1 MHWISRLRV
10 RMFGLAVLIVYAAGL
25 DHAPPHLH
33 HDEAVIALQ
42 AHSIATT
49 GRDFEGRLLPLY
61 FRMPHIGQD
70 AWYQP
75 AIVYLTAIFLKILP
89 AAEWSFRFP
98 TALVAALDA
107 VLMFF
112 VARRLLGAERWAWIA
127 AALIA
132 ATPAHFMLGRVA
144 FDFLYPVPFVLG
156 WLLAML
162 IYLER
167 LQPWR
172 LFAATLILG
181 AGFYSYI
188 ASMATMPL
196 YLGFTFFLLYA
207 NRLLTFR
214 TASLAIAGFA
224 APLLLL
230 IPWILREPSFVV
242 DMANRYSIGTTTADG
257 AGQLQSSL
265 SGALG
270 NVASGFRFS
279 ALAARV
285 SLYWTFF
292 DPAYLFLMGGY
303 THLYVTTRL
312 VGVFLMPCI
321 VLIPLGL
328 IQMATAARSAMSA
341 IVVTGFLA
349 APLAAALTVREPYS
363 TSRQMPIVVFGA
375 IIATYGIQRLV
386 SWRGRFARAVAI
398 GVIALLPLH
407 FAFFMTHYFGAYRGY
422 SAAAFDWN
430 HRDALKAVLDRNPPT
445 QPRPVFLTTV
455 REHHM
460 DAFWKLSLA
469 VNGREDLLP
478 HTTYFDSTR
487 MNIDAI
493 PAGALVLANVD
504 DKPLLE
510 AVKSGAFRELLRIS
524 EPADEP
530 VFFVLERNPV

>member
-1 MHWISRLRV
+1 MHRIPRLRV
-10 RMFGLAVLIVYAAGL
+10 WLFGLAVLMVYATGL
-25 DHAPPHLH
+25 DHTPPHLH

-42 AHSIATT
+42 AHSIAAT

-61 FRMPHIGQD
+61 FRMPHIGPE

-75 AIVYLTAIFLKILP
+75 AIVYVTAFFLKILP
-89 AAEWSFRFP
+89 SAEWSFRFP
-98 TALVAALDA
+98 TALLAAVDA

-112 VARRLLGAERWAWIA
+112 VARRLFGADRWAWFA
-127 AALIA
+127 AVLIA
-132 ATPAHFMLGRVA
+132 ATPAHFLLGRVA
-144 FDFLYPVPFVLG
+144 FDFIYPVLFVLG
-156 WLLAML
+156 WMLAML
-162 IYLER
+162 VYLEYR
-167 LQPWR
+167 QPWR
-172 LFAATLILG
+172 LFVATLILG

-188 ASMATMPL
+188 ASMATMPR
-196 YLGFTFFLLYA
+196 YLAFTWFLLFA
-207 NRLLTFR
+207 NRLLTIR
-214 TASLAIAGFA
+214 TAAVAVAGFA
-224 APLLLL
+224 LPLLLL
-230 IPWILREPSFVV
+230 MPWILREPSFVS
-242 DMANRYSIGTTTADG
+242 DMAHRYSIGTTA
-257 AGQLQSSL
+257 SS
-265 SGALG
+265 
-270 NVASGFRFS
+270 FRFS
-279 ALAARV
+279 ELAARV

-328 IQMATAARSAMSA
+328 IQMATAARSAMTA
-341 IVVTGFLA
+341 VVVTGFLA

-363 TSRQMPIVVFGA
+363 TARQMPIVVFGA
-375 IIATYGIQRLV
+375 IIATYGAQRLV
-386 SWRGRFARAVAI
+386 SWRGAFARAVAV
-398 GVIALLPLH
+398 GVMAMLPLH
-407 FAFFMTHYFGAYRGY
+407 FAFFVSHYFGAYRGY

-430 HRDALKAVLDRNPPT
+430 HRDALKAILDRNPT
-445 QPRPVFLTTV
+445 AQPRPVFLTTV

-460 DAFWKLSLA
+460 DAYWRLSLA

-504 DKPLLE
+504 DKPLLD
-510 AVKSGAFRELLRIS
+510 AVKSGAFKELLRVS

-530 VFFVLERNPV
+530 VFIVLERNPV